1 MGDAKIA
8 VLLIDDDVKLADLL
22 NEYMK
27 RFGIVL
33 HSALH
38 PDEGM
43 KLLRT
48 IKPRLVILD
57 VMLPGRDG
65 FEVCREI
72 RSKSNIPVLMLTARG
87 ETMDRII
94 GLELGADDYLSKP
107 FEPRELVA
115 RIHTILRRAGSRPSD
130 ARLQFGDLEIRVSER
145 DAYLNGEALALST
158 MEYEL
163 FYLFATNPQKKFDR
177 DEIMSHLRGFDADVY
192 SRSIDILVSRLR
204 SKLKDDPKSPRYI
217 KTVWGT
223 GYVFVGV
230 EE

>member
-1 MGDAKIA
+1 MGDAKID

-115 RIHTILRRAGSRPSD
+115 RIHTILRRAGSRPRD
-130 ARLQFGDLEIRVSER
+130 ARLQFGDLEIRISER

-177 DEIMSHLRGFDADVY
+177 DEIMSHLRGFDSDVY

>member
-1 MGDAKIA
+1 
-8 VLLIDDDVKLADLL
+8 
-22 NEYMK
+22 
-27 RFGIVL
+27 
-33 HSALH
+33 
-38 PDEGM
+38 
-43 KLLRT
+43 
-48 IKPRLVILD
+48 
-57 VMLPGRDG
+57 
-65 FEVCREI
+65 
-72 RSKSNIPVLMLTARG
+72 
-87 ETMDRII
+87 
-94 GLELGADDYLSKP
+94 LGADDYLSKP

-145 DAYLNGEALALST
+145 DAYLNGEALGLST

>member
-115 RIHTILRRAGSRPSD
+115 RIHTILRRASSRPSD